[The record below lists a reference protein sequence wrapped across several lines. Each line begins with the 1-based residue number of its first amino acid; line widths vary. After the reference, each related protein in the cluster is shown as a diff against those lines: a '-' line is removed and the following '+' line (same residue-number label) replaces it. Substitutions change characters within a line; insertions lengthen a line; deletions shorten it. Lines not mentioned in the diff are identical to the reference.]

1 MSAAVAAALKKV
13 AVTILTDKR
22 LRKTLLGIILGI
34 IIIIVIP
41 FAAIIALFSGGIN
54 IDIDRL
60 QTLVIQNMSAEEQAR
75 LQRVEDLMLE
85 IEEKMTAAGFDDQRV
100 KEAQVLYVLA
110 LSDYSEEAR
119 FVDKLVGCFAYGQ
132 SDAELISAVNAVFGT
147 NLSAED
153 FTKVMSAIR
162 AMYIS
167 TAGYIDPDTK
177 NNLDL
182 VEWAKNA
189 NARGWGYVW
198 GTYGEVLTR
207 SLYRTKAEQ
216 YPNEVGGY
224 ADFIKEYWIGGR
236 TADCV
241 GLIKGYGWFNV
252 ETGKIEYS
260 TNGMPDISAD
270 TMYVNAEEKDS
281 IDTIPEIPGLAVW
294 HEGHIGIY
302 IGNRQVIHASSTTE
316 GVIQT
321 SIGSSGW
328 THWLK
333 IPYITYYENSLT
345 PEPNE
350 SYIWDVLYEKIGNP
364 YGVAALMGNLYAE
377 SGLQPNNLQNA
388 YEESLGYTDA
398 SYTQAVDSGSYTNFK
413 TDSAGYGLA
422 QWTVES
428 RKTPLLAFANARHC
442 SIADLDMQLAFLC
455 DELETKFPNVLFVL
469 KNATSIREASN
480 YVLFNFEAPLDQS
493 ESVQPQRAAN
503 GSVYYSRYGQ

>member
-1 MSAAVAAALKKV
+1 
-13 AVTILTDKR
+13 
-22 LRKTLLGIILGI
+22 
-34 IIIIVIP
+34 
-41 FAAIIALFSGGIN
+41 
-54 IDIDRL
+54 
-60 QTLVIQNMSAEEQAR
+60 
-75 LQRVEDLMLE
+75 
-85 IEEKMTAAGFDDQRV
+85 
-100 KEAQVLYVLA
+100 
-110 LSDYSEEAR
+110 
-119 FVDKLVGCFAYGQ
+119 
-132 SDAELISAVNAVFGT
+132 
-147 NLSAED
+147 
-153 FTKVMSAIR
+153 
-162 AMYIS
+162 
-167 TAGYIDPDTK
+167 
-177 NNLDL
+177 
-182 VEWAKNA
+182 
-189 NARGWGYVW
+189 
-198 GTYGEVLTR
+198 
-207 SLYRTKAEQ
+207 
-216 YPNEVGGY
+216 
-224 ADFIKEYWIGGR
+224 
-236 TADCV
+236 
-241 GLIKGYGWFNV
+241 
-252 ETGKIEYS
+252 
-260 TNGMPDISAD
+260 MPDISAD
-270 TMYVNAEEKDS
+270 TMYINAEEKGA

-398 SYTQAVDSGSYTNFK
+398 SYTQAVDSGSYTNF
-413 TDSAGYGLA
+413 TSDSAGYGLA
-422 QWTVES
+422 QWTAES
-428 RKTPLLAFANARHC
+428 RKTPLLAFANARRC

-493 ESVQPQRAAN
+493 ESVQAQRAAN